1 MSYIYI
7 KVYEVPPLY
16 GLIRL
21 YIYSFLPLLTKKKK
35 KQINM
40 KTTKNKLYIKVLTN
54 FTVAKFISALLT
66 ISLLAVIKYAITG
79 NIYID
84 PSYLLTNIG
93 VGLLG
98 FTINTGFI
106 GLLSEYLGIKGLNL
120 SLKELIF
127 GLEKIQLADTTPPKV
142 SDILKVKQYLAM
154 NSDEQSNSRLLDKGK
169 GIESTEPSPA
179 GGRGFSG

>member
-1 MSYIYI
+1 MNT
-7 KVYEVPPLY
+7 
-16 GLIRL
+16 R
-21 YIYSFLPLLTKKKK
+21 
-35 KQINM
+35 
-40 KTTKNKLYIKVLTN
+40 KNKFYIKVLTN
-54 FTVAKFISALLT
+54 FTVAKFISALIT

-98 FTINTGFI
+98 FTINTGFKA
-106 GLLSEYLGIKGLNL
+106 LLSEYFGINGLNL
-120 SLKELIF
+120 SLKEFIF

-142 SDILKVKQYLAM
+142 SDKLKVKQYLAM
-154 NSDEQSNSRLLDKGK
+154 NSDEQSNSRPLDKGK
-169 GIESTEPSPA
+169 GVESTEPSPA